1 MEPCRIKAVND
12 IGETIRVRRLS
23 FYILV
28 GLLSVSLMSCTHSR
42 MTYLPDGRAGYA
54 IACAHF
60 YQNWSSCVTKAG
72 RLCRSR
78 GYTVSYS
85 DEVNGQMIVGCKV
98 ATLDPK

>member
-1 MEPCRIKAVND
+1 M
-12 IGETIRVRRLS
+12 GRLS
-23 FYILV
+23 AYIVAVVCGGCLAA
-28 GLLSVSLMSCTHSR
+28 CTHPR

-54 IACAHF
+54 ISCNRF

-72 RLCRSR
+72 RLCRTK

-98 ATLDPK
+98 TGSDSR

>member
-1 MEPCRIKAVND
+1 
-12 IGETIRVRRLS
+12 VRRSAL
-23 FYILV
+23 YILM
-28 GLLSVSLMSCTHSR
+28 GLLSASLMGCTHSR

-54 IACAHF
+54 ISCSHF

-85 DEVNGQMIVGCKV
+85 DEVNGQMIVGCN
-98 ATLDPK
+98 AAGAEPK